1 MTFLYFAYGS
11 NMLPARLQARCK
23 TARLVGCALAEGADL
38 TFSKISND
46 GSGKASLAP
55 ASNVQTPGALFEIA
69 GSDLPALDKAEG
81 VGTGYERNDRF
92 SINLTANGECVT
104 ATTYIATAIDDRLK
118 PYDWYLALVI
128 AGAELHAF
136 GEQHLRRLREFDYLV
151 DTRPSRNNRLD
162 ALAAL
167 QAHGFADY
175 RSLLG
180 RV

>member
-23 TARLVGCALAEGADL
+23 TARLVGCALAEESDL

-46 GSGKASLAP
+46 GSGKATLAP
-55 ASNVQTPGALFEIA
+55 ASSVQTPGALFEIA

-81 VGTGYERNDRF
+81 VGTGYERDDRF

-104 ATTYIATAIDDRLK
+104 ATTYIATAIDSRLK

-128 AGAELHAF
+128 AGAKHHSL
-136 GEQHLRRLREFDYLV
+136 GEEYIQRLRAIEYRT
-151 DTRPSRNNRLD
+151 DTRGAAANRVD
-162 ALAAL
+162 ALAAF
-167 QAHGFADY
+167 QAHGIADY
-175 RSLLG
+175 RSLL
-180 RV
+180 R